1 MHEFPEVQAMV
12 CEACAQIP
20 AGARIKRL
28 TIIVGEAS
36 GHDPHHI
43 QAHFLEA
50 SRGTQAEGATLEFIY
65 EKLAAKCVG
74 CGAEFKSAESA
85 LTCSKC
91 GGTELVITAGQN
103 VRLAGVDF

>member
-1 MHEFPEVQAMV
+1 MHEFPEIQAMV
-12 CEACAQIP
+12 REACAQVP

-36 GHDPHHI
+36 GHDAHHI
-43 QAHFLEA
+43 EVHFAEA
-50 SRGTQAEGATLEFIY
+50 SRGTQAEGATLEFIH
-65 EKLAAKCVG
+65 EKLSAKCAA
-74 CGAEFKSAESA
+74 CGAEFRSGELA

-91 GGTELVITAGQN
+91 GGTELVITAGQS